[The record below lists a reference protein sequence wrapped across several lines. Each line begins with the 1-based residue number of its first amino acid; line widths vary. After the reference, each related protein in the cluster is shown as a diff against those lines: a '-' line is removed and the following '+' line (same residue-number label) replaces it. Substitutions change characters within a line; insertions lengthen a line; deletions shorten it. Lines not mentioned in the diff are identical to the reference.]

1 MLLLMGAVSL
11 VLLIACGN
19 AGNLLMARAITRKH
33 ELGVRATLGARPQRL
48 LRQMLTESVLLSI
61 AAGVLRSRARMGVSA
76 CAPAVESRQY
86 SQDGQRRD

>member
-33 ELGVRATLGARPQRL
+33 ELGVRATLGARPKRL

-61 AAGVLRSRARMGVSA
+61 AAGFLGIGLAWVFLHALLLLNPGNIPRMGSA
-76 CAPAVESRQY
+76 
-86 SQDGQRRD
+86 